1 MKNTQLHSQEE
12 FTANSNHL
20 LTENDR
26 VKNSGLTLVRINEIM
41 VKPELVQTML
51 SEQKQRMSK
60 YLDSYSIML

>member
-1 MKNTQLHSQEE
+1 MENIQPHSQEE
-12 FTANSNHL
+12 FTANRNHL